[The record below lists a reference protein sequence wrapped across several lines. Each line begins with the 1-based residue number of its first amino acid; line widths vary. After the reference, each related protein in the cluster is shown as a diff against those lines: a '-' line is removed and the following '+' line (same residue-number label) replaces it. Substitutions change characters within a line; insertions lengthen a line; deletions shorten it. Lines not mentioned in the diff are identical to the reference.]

1 MSTEAGQLQLQLQ
14 LHWWDGAAWGMR
26 DIDYPSASEPTPET
40 QKGDETDVPDL
51 KTCPDCGEQVPSA
64 ARVCRFCGCQIDL
77 AEKREAQKKLPF
89 YKRDLDF
96 FGQMETRKQQDRPI
110 RVHQKTP
117 ASCCGCSCIMV
128 LIATALAM
136 SLSLTIFDS
145 VSLPFAIALG
155 LVASVLMT
163 HAANLVLR
171 LFSGGRAD
179 PLVSA
184 GSKVAGARPGAQ

>member
-1 MSTEAGQLQLQLQ
+1 
-14 LHWWDGAAWGMR
+14 
-26 DIDYPSASEPTPET
+26 
-40 QKGDETDVPDL
+40 
-51 KTCPDCGEQVPSA
+51 
-64 ARVCRFCGCQIDL
+64 
-77 AEKREAQKKLPF
+77 
-89 YKRDLDF
+89 
-96 FGQMETRKQQDRPI
+96 
-110 RVHQKTP
+110 
-117 ASCCGCSCIMV
+117 MV